1 MSRKNNRKLQ
11 KARHEAALKWE
22 KEERKRREEKQERK
36 AQLQQLTQALEL
48 LGTAPKALPRKEE
61 ETPQEEPAENLS
73 DDMTED
79 EDMGEKKRSK
89 KSKRQLGTKVKKI
102 LCKDAT
108 LKHKALAR
116 MKARERNE
124 MHADDEAE
132 DKKVVAVVRGRRQGI
147 REIHRCRDKKV
158 LRQILKRQRKNITIC
173 RKKAA

>member
-1 MSRKNNRKLQ
+1 MQ
-11 KARHEAALKWE
+11 HALC
-22 KEERKRREEKQERK
+22 RRMHFVLFLLVDGRWLLVACVKQ
-36 AQLQQLTQALEL
+36 LEL

-73 DDMTED
+73 DDMTDD

-158 LRQILKRQRKNITIC
+158 LRQILKRQRKSC
-173 RKKAA
+173 FLLSAQQ

>member
-1 MSRKNNRKLQ
+1 MSRKNNRKVH

-61 ETPQEEPAENLS
+61 TSQEEPAENLS
-73 DDMTED
+73 DDMTDD
-79 EDMGEKKRSK
+79 EDMGQTKRSK
-89 KSKRQLGTKVKKI
+89 KSKRQLGAKVKKI

-108 LKHKALAR
+108 LKQKALAR
-116 MKARERNE
+116 MKAREKNE
-124 MHADDEAE
+124 MHADDEEE

-173 RKKAA
+173 RKQAA